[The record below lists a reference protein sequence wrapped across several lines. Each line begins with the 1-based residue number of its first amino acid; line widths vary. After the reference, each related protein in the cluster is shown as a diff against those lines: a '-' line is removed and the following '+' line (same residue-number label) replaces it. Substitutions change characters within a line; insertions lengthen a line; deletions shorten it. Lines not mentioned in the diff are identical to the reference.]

1 MDRSVRALAEPPDR
15 ARLQEKLRALAPEIS
30 ADLSALGAAESKEL
44 LSDFVSDLFLAT
56 AEQKRREEHRQRQ
69 AEGIAEAKARGVRFG
84 RPAPVLPD
92 NFDQVYQQWQEG
104 ALSVRKA
111 AGACGMTE
119 SSFYYAATRKARS
132 AQAT

>member
-15 ARLQEKLRALAPEIS
+15 ARLQEKLRALALEIS

-56 AEQKRREEHRQRQ
+56 
-69 AEGIAEAKARGVRFG
+69 AEAKARGVRFG

>member
-1 MDRSVRALAEPPDR
+1 MGPFYC
-15 ARLQEKLRALAPEIS
+15 S
-30 ADLSALGAAESKEL
+30 ADQTVYIDLDFFKNMEQTIGASGDFTYAYVIAHEVGHHVQYL
-44 LSDFVSDLFLAT
+44 LA
-56 AEQKRREEHRQRQ
+56 
-69 AEGIAEAKARGVRFG
+69 G

>member
-15 ARLQEKLRALAPEIS
+15 ARLQEKLRAL
-30 ADLSALGAAESKEL
+30 
-44 LSDFVSDLFLAT
+44 
-56 AEQKRREEHRQRQ
+56 